1 MQCFLYAYYLFF
13 VLRQRK
19 SLQDSGVAMET
30 NALCHFRVY
39 IYICCEQGGE
49 IMQEKQFQV
58 YCSNHILP
66 LPEHLALEQKNSKG
80 LAVFHC

>member
-1 MQCFLYAYYLFF
+1 MKCLLYAYLAPFLCF
-13 VLRQRK
+13 GRE
-19 SLQDSGVAMET
+19 SLYNAAVAMGT
-30 NALCHFRVY
+30 NTLSHFRVY
-39 IYICCEQGGE
+39 IYLYCEQRGE

-58 YCSNHILP
+58 YYSNHILP